1 MQTRRLATFL
11 RSPSSMHH
19 PSPSPQ
25 PRSRQKGQQTQPKQR
40 QHARHLRESSLSP
53 AAPTPPLS
61 RDTSSRVHRDSGH
74 NLKAPNKADFATQRI
89 TLAKEVG
96 QSLRDALSDLH
107 SSFSSVLSATTP
119 KSAPAGALWPT
130 GDPLLNLKSTTRVT
144 HPEKKSSQQRWDDLL
159 NHHVFNEPDEYNY
172 VGTNYPD
179 R

>member
-1 MQTRRLATFL
+1 METLQE
-11 RSPSSMHH
+11 SPIPHQ
-19 PSPSPQ
+19 PSTPEQLDYQLQHKFVQSTLSPIAPSISQLSQDTPMSPQ
-25 PRSRQKGQQTQPKQR
+25 SDV
-40 QHARHLRESSLSP
+40 P
-53 AAPTPPLS
+53 AN
-61 RDTSSRVHRDSGH
+61 V
-74 NLKAPNKADFATQRI
+74 DFAHKI
-89 TLAKEVG
+89 ALAREVG
-96 QSLRDALSDLH
+96 QNLCDAALSDLH
-107 SSFSSVLSATTP
+107 SSFSSVLSSTTP